1 MDFRDKWGSPE
12 QSNLPALSDK
22 PLILRSTM
30 SDVTGPL
37 DGVKILD
44 LTRILAGPYCTQI
57 LGDLGAEVIKIERP
71 LKGDDT
77 RRFAPPFLLDEQ
89 GAETSESAYF
99 LSANRN
105 KKSVVID
112 FTKPAGQKLIRR
124 LIAMSDVVVENF
136 KTGTL
141 KKYGLSY
148 DDVRSDNPRLIYC
161 SITGFGQTGPYAN
174 RPGYDFLI
182 QGMGGIMSLTGE
194 PNGSPQKVGVSIADL
209 MTGMYAAVAIN
220 AAIYRAKITGAG
232 QSVDIG
238 MLDVHVAWLANI
250 GMNYL
255 HAGDLGRLGNDHPN
269 IVPYRPFKSAD
280 GQIIIVVGNDEQ
292 FKRFCEIAECRELAD
307 DSRFQTN
314 EMRVRNREDLTE
326 ILDPIIAARPS
337 AFWLKELEAQN
348 VGCGPINNLAQ
359 VFNDPQVIARKMVHE
374 MRHSANGGTT
384 ARLLASPIKMSETPV
399 TYRHAPPLLG
409 EHTVE
414 VMSVMLGLDG
424 SEIEELCD
432 LGVLN

>member
-1 MDFRDKWGSPE
+1 MM
-12 QSNLPALSDK
+12 
-22 PLILRSTM
+22 T
-30 SDVTGPL
+30 DVTGPL
-37 DGVKILD
+37 HGVKVLD

-57 LGDLGAEVIKIERP
+57 LGDLGAEVTKIERP

-77 RRFAPPFLLDEQ
+77 RRFAPPYLADEQ
-89 GAETSESAYF
+89 GEESSESAYF

-112 FTKPAGQKLIRR
+112 LSKPAGQTLVRR
-124 LIAMSDVVVENF
+124 LIEMSDVVVENF

-141 KKYGLSY
+141 KRYGLSY
-148 DDVRSDNPRLIYC
+148 DDLKSANPRLVYC
-161 SITGFGQTGPYAN
+161 SITGFGQTGPYAT

-194 PNGSPQKVGVSIADL
+194 LDGSPQKVGVSIADL

-220 AAIYRAKITGAG
+220 AAIYHAKNTGVG
-232 QSVDIG
+232 QHIDIG
-238 MLDVHVAWLANI
+238 MLDVHVAWLANV

-255 HAGDLGRLGNDHPN
+255 YAGDLGRLGNDHPN

-280 GQIIIVVGNDEQ
+280 GQVIIVVGNDEQ
-292 FKRFCEIAECRELAD
+292 FRRFCEIAECPELAD
-307 DSRFQTN
+307 DSRFCTN
-314 EMRVRNREDLTE
+314 EMRVRNRDDLAE
-326 ILDPIIAARPS
+326 ILDPIVAARPS
-337 AFWLKELEAQN
+337 AFWLEELEAQN
-348 VGCGPINNLAQ
+348 IGCGPINNLAQ
-359 VFNDPQVIARKMVHE
+359 VFNDPQVIARQMVHE

-384 ARLLASPIKMSETPV
+384 ARLLASPIKMSQTPV
-399 TYRHAPPLLG
+399 TYRRAPPVLG

-414 VMSVMLGLDG
+414 VMSDILGLED
-424 SEIEELCD
+424 SEIAELCD

>member
-1 MDFRDKWGSPE
+1 M
-12 QSNLPALSDK
+12 
-22 PLILRSTM
+22 T
-30 SDVTGPL
+30 DVTGPL
-37 DGVKILD
+37 HGVRILD
-44 LTRILAGPYCTQI
+44 LTRILAGPFCTQM

-71 LKGDDT
+71 GNGDDT
-77 RRFAPPFLLDEQ
+77 RRFAPPFLVDEQ

-105 KKSVVID
+105 KKSVVVD
-112 FTKPAGQKLIRR
+112 LTKPAGQGLIRR
-124 LIAMSDVVVENF
+124 LMAMSDVVVENF

-148 DDVRSDNPRLIYC
+148 DEVKNDNPRLVYC

-194 PNGSPQKVGVSIADL
+194 ADGSPQKVGVPIADL

-220 AAIYRAKITGAG
+220 AAIYRARMTGVG
-232 QSVDIG
+232 NFIDIG
-238 MLDVHVAWLANI
+238 MLDTHVAWLGNV

-255 HAGDLGRLGNDHPN
+255 YAGQLGRLGNDHPN
-269 IVPYRPFKSAD
+269 IVPYRPFKTAD
-280 GQIIIVVGNDEQ
+280 SQIVIVIGNDEQ
-292 FKRFCEIAECRELAD
+292 FRRFCAIAECDELVK

-314 EMRVRNREDLTE
+314 EKRVRNREQLAAL
-326 ILDPIIAARPS
+326 LDPIVAARPS
-337 AFWLKELEAQN
+337 AFWLKELEAQSI
-348 VGCGPINNLAQ
+348 GCGPINDLEQ
-359 VFNDPQVIARKMVHE
+359 VFNDPQVIAREMVHE

-384 ARLLASPIKMSETPV
+384 VRLLASPIRMSETPV

-414 VMSVMLGLDG
+414 VLSGVLGLDA
-424 SEIEELCD
+424 SEIAQLSD
-432 LGVLN
+432 LGVIG

>member
-1 MDFRDKWGSPE
+1 M
-12 QSNLPALSDK
+12 
-22 PLILRSTM
+22 T
-30 SDVTGPL
+30 DVTGPL
-37 DGVKILD
+37 HGVKILD
-44 LTRILAGPYCTQI
+44 LTRILAGPFCTQM

-71 LKGDDT
+71 RNGDDT
-77 RRFAPPFLLDEQ
+77 RKFAPPFLVDEQ
-89 GAETSESAYF
+89 GTETSESAYF

-112 FTKPAGQKLIRR
+112 FTKPAGQRLIRR
-124 LIAMSDVVVENF
+124 LMAMSDVVVENF

-148 DDVRSDNPRLIYC
+148 DDVKSDNSRLVYC
-161 SITGFGQTGPYAN
+161 SITGFGQTGPYAT

-194 PNGSPQKVGVSIADL
+194 PDGSPQKAGVPIADL
-209 MTGMYAAVAIN
+209 MAGMYAAVAIN
-220 AAIYRAKITGAG
+220 AAIYRGKITGAG
-232 QSVDIG
+232 QFIDIG
-238 MLDVHVAWLANI
+238 MLDTHVAWLANV

-255 HAGDLGRLGNDHPN
+255 CAGQLGRLGNDHPN
-269 IVPYRPFKSAD
+269 IVPYRPYKTAD

-292 FKRFCEIAECRELAD
+292 FRRFCEIAECDELVK

-314 EMRVRNREDLTE
+314 EMRVRNRQKLAE
-326 ILDPIIAARPS
+326 ILDPIVAARPS
-337 AFWLKELEAQN
+337 AFWLKELEARN
-348 VGCGPINNLAQ
+348 IGCGPINNLEQ
-359 VFNDPQVIARKMVHE
+359 VFNDQQVIAREMVHE

-384 ARLLASPIKMSETPV
+384 VRLLASPIKMSGTPV

-414 VMSVMLGLDG
+414 VMSDILGLDD
-424 SEIEELCD
+424 SEIEELSD
-432 LGVLN
+432 LGVIN